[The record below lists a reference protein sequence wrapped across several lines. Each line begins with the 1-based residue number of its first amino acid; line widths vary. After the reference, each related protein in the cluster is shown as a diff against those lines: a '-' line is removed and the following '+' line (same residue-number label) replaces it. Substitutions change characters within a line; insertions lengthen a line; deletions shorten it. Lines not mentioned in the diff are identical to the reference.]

1 MYVPLNE
8 QDYAVYED
16 LRYRLGH
23 WLRNEFDRPT
33 AVAAFAA
40 FGVPLAVIFD
50 SWTGDLGTERPR
62 VYVAL
67 LVIWIVAVLLV
78 YARWFEHRQA
88 VSERRRGYRFYV
100 FEDERDME
108 IAGAKEALLSTTS
121 TDRERQEALGLLLA
135 RGACSIPGR
144 PAPQRADHL
153 M

>member
-1 MYVPLNE
+1 MYVPLTE
-8 QDYAVYED
+8 QDYAVHDD

-23 WLRNEFDRPT
+23 WLRDGLDRVT
-33 AVAAFAA
+33 AIAAFAA
-40 FGVPLAVIFD
+40 LGVPLSIPVD
-50 SWTGDLGTERPR
+50 WWTGDLGTERPR

-100 FEDERDME
+100 FEDERDTE

-121 TDRERQEALGLLLA
+121 TDRERQEALDLLLA

-144 PAPQRADHL
+144 PEPQRADQL